1 AELESWK
8 TLPFDEREFLTK
20 EVGSP
25 QLTGEPGRTVLER
38 VWSRPTLEVH
48 GIAGGFT
55 GAGAKTVIPAQATAK
70 VSFRLVPNQDPDKL
84 VAGFRKFVQEHTP
97 EGIKTGVRVL
107 SASPAVM
114 VNPDH
119 PA

>member
-1 AELESWK
+1 VGATRLMGESK
-8 TLPFDEREFLTK
+8 YY
-20 EVGSP
+20 
-25 QLTGEPGRTVLER
+25 VLER
-38 VWSRPTLEVH
+38 TWARPTLELH

-55 GAGAKTVIPAQATAK
+55 GAGAKTVIPAKATAK
-70 VSFRLVPNQDPDKL
+70 VSFRLVPKQDPAKVID
-84 VAGFRKFVQEHTP
+84 AFRKFIEKNTP
-97 EGIKTGVRVL
+97 RGIRTELRVL